1 MPTAIAVAMAI
12 GTYQSSQGAR
22 EPSASGRAGVAAG
35 KRTVTGSLPPRLVAQ
50 ASATSGHDLSTV
62 TVHSDGQAEAL
73 GTRAFA
79 RGDQLHF
86 AAGSFQPDTREGR
99 ALVAHE
105 LGHVA
110 QQREGM
116 VAATEVRRGMAVN
129 AAPALED
136 DADRRGDAIAQ
147 AFDLDEFSAFGA
159 PPASGGAVAAHLGWT
174 SVAPVGP
181 ASSGEVVQGF
191 DLDEFSRFGLATAP
205 APGGGVVQAE
215 DLPPL
220 ASAAPNSATAS
231 SAAVPPEVLARV
243 GLEFVHDEDTNA
255 RRYRI
260 DPGGVFTIVASPFP
274 AEDGAHLRPTD
285 TGKLHTAWSTLADYV
300 VAEAASLAPTEMAPD
315 GAVAGAVD
323 LADRGSAA
331 PVPGTDP
338 GAEPATSSGG
348 LVRGLVDTIAG
359 GLDVVLDAGRSLV
372 GGATAIIDAALAVLT
387 GAPPSAVP
395 AADAPVAEA
404 PPTASAGATPDA
416 PSPVREPDAP
426 PPTLGQVPGAPAVP
440 DGAPAVPTTTAMTS
454 SVGADGDNLRDD
466 VILVQARLRELGYPV
481 NTTGV
486 PDDATIYAI
495 KMFQAARTASAV
507 APGQRGSL
515 VGWIDGRID
524 AGGPSAAAL
533 FSSAAPRFK
542 TIAPGAV
549 KPVGS
554 SPQAAY
560 NASTGE
566 ARAIWDRLMAVWA
579 RVSPYLVGDAYM
591 SSGYRSEADQV
602 RVIENFY
609 TKPQDQGGYR
619 EALIANHGEA
629 DWSTYVGLT
638 DDASVEIKRQ
648 RVKALGQD
656 VAAPGTSPHQS
667 GRAIDIGGSQEAE
680 QILALLRF
688 AIEVDATLVS
698 SLLYEKNTCVHI
710 EFDP

>member
-1 MPTAIAVAMAI
+1 
-12 GTYQSSQGAR
+12 
-22 EPSASGRAGVAAG
+22 
-35 KRTVTGSLPPRLVAQ
+35 
-50 ASATSGHDLSTV
+50 
-62 TVHSDGQAEAL
+62 
-73 GTRAFA
+73 
-79 RGDQLHF
+79 
-86 AAGSFQPDTREGR
+86 
-99 ALVAHE
+99 
-105 LGHVA
+105 
-110 QQREGM
+110 
-116 VAATEVRRGMAVN
+116 
-129 AAPALED
+129 
-136 DADRRGDAIAQ
+136 
-147 AFDLDEFSAFGA
+147 
-159 PPASGGAVAAHLGWT
+159 
-174 SVAPVGP
+174 
-181 ASSGEVVQGF
+181 
-191 DLDEFSRFGLATAP
+191 
-205 APGGGVVQAE
+205 
-215 DLPPL
+215 
-220 ASAAPNSATAS
+220 
-231 SAAVPPEVLARV
+231 
-243 GLEFVHDEDTNA
+243 
-255 RRYRI
+255 
-260 DPGGVFTIVASPFP
+260 
-274 AEDGAHLRPTD
+274 
-285 TGKLHTAWSTLADYV
+285 
-300 VAEAASLAPTEMAPD
+300 
-315 GAVAGAVD
+315 
-323 LADRGSAA
+323 
-331 PVPGTDP
+331 
-338 GAEPATSSGG
+338 
-348 LVRGLVDTIAG
+348 
-359 GLDVVLDAGRSLV
+359 
-372 GGATAIIDAALAVLT
+372 
-387 GAPPSAVP
+387 
-395 AADAPVAEA
+395 
-404 PPTASAGATPDA
+404 
-416 PSPVREPDAP
+416 
-426 PPTLGQVPGAPAVP
+426 
-440 DGAPAVPTTTAMTS
+440 
-454 SVGADGDNLRDD
+454 
-466 VILVQARLRELGYPV
+466 
-481 NTTGV
+481 
-486 PDDATIYAI
+486 
-495 KMFQAARTASAV
+495 MFQAARTASAV

-560 NASTGE
+560 DASTGE